1 MGIFWLSVPLISER
15 CLCFLDQP
23 LGVYGNSLGLTLH
36 AAVGEGEG
44 GTWKGREDAKL
55 KLIMLVAYM
64 HCVDILLAIAKV

>member
-1 MGIFWLSVPLISER
+1 MPLISER

-36 AAVGEGEG
+36 AAVGEGDGDTKE
-44 GTWKGREDAKL
+44 REDAKL

-64 HCVDILLAIAKV
+64 HCVDIPLAISKV